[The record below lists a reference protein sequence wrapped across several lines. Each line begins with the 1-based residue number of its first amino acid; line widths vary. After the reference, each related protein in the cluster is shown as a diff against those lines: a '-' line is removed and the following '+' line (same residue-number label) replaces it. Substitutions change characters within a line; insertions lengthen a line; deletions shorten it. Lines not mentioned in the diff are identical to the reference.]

1 MKNIVFDLGGTLFEF
16 VGMPYIWTD
25 YYEVGLRNIDKKYKL
40 NCSADDIMSAKQILE
55 FYNPRINYR
64 EKEVAP
70 EIIFQEATY
79 NWKNKPNLNN
89 IINSFF
95 EGLKLHVHLYDDV
108 LSSLSFIKQ
117 RNDRIAFFTDL
128 PSGMPDGIMKEQ
140 IKEIKPFADVYM
152 SSQKCGYRKPNP
164 KGLKCISNILAVS
177 VEELIF
183 IGDEK
188 KDCET
193 ANRANCKFIL
203 INRKDTKNSF
213 CNLKK
218 ILDAIY

>member
-1 MKNIVFDLGGTLFEF
+1 
-16 VGMPYIWTD
+16 
-25 YYEVGLRNIDKKYKL
+25 
-40 NCSADDIMSAKQILE
+40 
-55 FYNPRINYR
+55 
-64 EKEVAP
+64 
-70 EIIFQEATY
+70 
-79 NWKNKPNLNN
+79 
-89 IINSFF
+89 
-95 EGLKLHVHLYDDV
+95 
-108 LSSLSFIKQ
+108 
-117 RNDRIAFFTDL
+117 
-128 PSGMPDGIMKEQ
+128 
-140 IKEIKPFADVYM
+140 M

-193 ANRANCKFIL
+193 SNRANCKFIL

-218 ILDAIY
+218 ILDAIYWYILIKWIRLDTHRKNHISYSSSTNYNFMLLEKF